1 MCSAK
6 FGTPENPLSRF
17 DMLIGATTG
26 ESFSQYVGRSLGVSS
41 LKDLKKKPEQKK
53 VNNSPF
59 NRERTNTYRL

>member
-17 DMLIGATTG
+17 DMLIGTPSG

-41 LKDLKKKPEQKK
+41 FEDLKKKPKEEKSIK
-53 VNNSPF
+53 
-59 NRERTNTYRL
+59 YRV